1 MSVPKQT
8 SPMHTFEKFFPTEA
22 VEYCFELWKKHNF
35 KFIIS
40 KKRSSKLGDYRYS
53 FVDKSH
59 TITVNGDLNKF
70 SFTVTFIHEV
80 AHLVAG
86 VEYGRKKLPHGT
98 EWKATFKSLMLPILH
113 NKVFPPD
120 VLVPLQLYL
129 KNAGASSCSDPQLL
143 KALQQ
148 YDHWHDGL
156 VYLSDI
162 QEGELFEF
170 NKRVFRKHELRRTR
184 ALCVDVSNDKRYLI
198 AEVAKVSRKT
208 V

>member
-1 MSVPKQT
+1 MANPLA
-8 SPMHTFEKFFPTEA
+8 TFEKFFPAEA
-22 VEYCFELWKKHNF
+22 VQYCFELWQKHNF

-40 KKRSSKLGDYRYS
+40 KKRSSKLGDYKYH
-53 FVDKSH
+53 FVNKSH

-70 SFTVTFIHEV
+70 SFTVTYIHEI

-86 VEYGRKKLPHGT
+86 VEYGRKILPHGK
-98 EWKATFKSLMLPILH
+98 EWKLVFKEIMSPILH

-148 YDHWHDGL
+148 YDHWHEGV

-162 QEGELFEF
+162 KQGEKFEF
-170 NKRVFRKHELRRTR
+170 NKRIFTKQELRRTR
-184 ALCVDVSNDKRYLI
+184 ALCLDLGNNKRYLI
-198 AEVAKVSRKT
+198 AEIAKVSR